1 MYIFNIFSGDNLG
14 HLKDEVQEL
23 QTTLKEEQFYSA
35 ELKKEVDRLST
46 AVHRSTENST
56 ESSEVDL
63 YEMQIKALTEA
74 KDLRKLKEKFDWF
87 YYEDGCRIS

>member
-1 MYIFNIFSGDNLG
+1 MFSSGDNLG
-14 HLKDEVQEL
+14 PLKDEVQEL
-23 QTTLKEEQFYSA
+23 QSTLKEEQFYSA

-63 YEMQIKALTEA
+63 YETQIKALTEA
-74 KDLRKLKEKFDWF
+74 KDLRKQ
-87 YYEDGCRIS
+87 